1 MTIVNIALRVPSASG
16 VDVPAVGTLD
26 FKPVARRTVGDTIV
40 LPRPFRVSLVS
51 GNATVSLAATG
62 ADWFWQVTENTQQR
76 YQRSVAV
83 PLLPNPVG
91 YEDLVDVD
99 PKTFAPDTSLVPGW
113 VAAVPIAVDEWLTE
127 NPPPAGPPNTLTIG
141 TVTEG
146 ATPAASI
153 TGASPNQTLD
163 LTLKTGAPG
172 APGPPN
178 SLAIGTVSSGGTAAA
193 SITGTPPNQVL
204 DLTLKTGDAGPPNSL
219 TIGTVVEGPTAGATI
234 TGASPSQTLN
244 LVLPEADP
252 GPPNTLTIGT
262 VQDGAVPAATITGT
276 APNQVLDLTL
286 KTGDPGPPNSLT
298 IGTVQDGPTP
308 AASITGTAPNQTLNL
323 TLKTGDAGPPNTL
336 TAGAVTQIP
345 AGGQPTFSVT
355 GTAPNQTLN
364 LGLVDGS
371 PTAFELRGE
380 GFPGTGTNATAT
392 NAAAT
397 GTYYTD
403 VLGTNGAWRWLKTS
417 AGTGNARWKVI
428 HGDTKD
434 RKIWTPDLKSGWQQY
449 HSLIPITIRRINQT
463 IFISGWVKRTTDASY
478 SARLFDL
485 PAGFRPVDSSGMI
498 PLGQVGA
505 GTHASNGWV
514 VDNTA
519 GVRGL
524 NIRWNPETGASA
536 LAPDSTWRIPLTALA
551 TSDPW
556 PTTLP
561 FAP

>member
-178 SLAIGTVSSGGTAAA
+178 SLTIGTVQDGAVPAA

-204 DLTLKTGDAGPPNSL
+204 DLTLKTGDAGPPN
-219 TIGTVVEGPTAGATI
+219 
-234 TGASPSQTLN
+234 
-244 LVLPEADP
+244 
-252 GPPNTLTIGT
+252 TLTIGT
-262 VQDGAVPAATITGT
+262 VTEGATAAASITGT

-286 KTGDPGPPNSLT
+286 KTGDAGPPNTLA
-298 IGTVQDGPTP
+298 IGSVTQIPSGGSPT
-308 AASITGTAPNQTLNL
+308 ASVTGAAPNQTLNL
-323 TLKTGDAGPPNTL
+323 GLVDGGVGPANTL
-336 TAGAVTQIP
+336 TVGTVSRVP
-345 AGGQPTFSVT
+345 SGGTPTASVT

-380 GFPGTGTNATAT
+380 GFPGTGLNATAT
-392 NAAAT
+392 NAASP

-417 AGTGNARWKVI
+417 AGTGNARWVVAL
-428 HGDTKD
+428 GDTRRRNVD
-434 RKIWTPDLKSGWQQY
+434 
-449 HSLIPITIRRINQT
+449 SLLAADWEPTAAAGGCWLQ
-463 IFISGWVKRTTDASY
+463 RTTGDLVTLDF
-478 SARLFDL
+478 RL
-485 PAGFRPVDSSGMI
+485 RVK
-498 PLGQVGA
+498 
-505 GTHASNGWV
+505 
-514 VDNTA
+514 
-519 GVRGL
+519 
-524 NIRWNPETGASA
+524 TGASIIGLNA
-536 LAPDSTWRIPLTALA
+536 ISTTPVVTMPTGFTVAGVYQYGSVGEAPSGPAMLA
-551 TSDPW
+551 TITNAADIRIRASASHVWAAGSTITGQWTFRTSPTW

-561 FAP
+561 GSAV